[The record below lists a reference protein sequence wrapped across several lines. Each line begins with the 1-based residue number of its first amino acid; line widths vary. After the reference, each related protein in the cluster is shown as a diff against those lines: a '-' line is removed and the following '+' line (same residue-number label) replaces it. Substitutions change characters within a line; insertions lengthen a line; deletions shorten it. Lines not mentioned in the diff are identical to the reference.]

1 MVRGAEITNIQ
12 VALVKL
18 VTLEKCEEAKLEE
31 EERREKEKLG
41 MILYIRDSVL

>member
-18 VTLEKCEEAKLEE
+18 VTLEKCGEAKQ

-41 MILYIRDSVL
+41 MILYIWDSVL